1 MKKTLSI
8 IMALCMVLSVCFF
21 SVSAAEATVGS
32 VATDYTPA
40 EGAIAITDAAGFADM
55 EADGNYYLANDITL
69 SATWNANVAVSAT
82 YDENTAFTGTFDGN
96 GKTITTSAP
105 LFANLQGTVKNLVIE
120 GDIDAGGLYCG
131 SVSMWT
137 AGNITVENVYNKVNI
152 TNGGRTGGILGY
164 GETGTV
170 ATFINCRNDGD
181 IQATDIIGGIAGYVR
196 DDSVT
201 ITDCVNY
208 GNFETENYAA
218 GIIGR
223 FGKNAAV
230 APDSVVTITG
240 CVNHGKI
247 VSAKSQTAGILGYL
261 VGKAVITNCKNYG
274 EIENKNGFSGG
285 IFGISR
291 STAHACSII
300 IDECENHG
308 KIVATTGAGG
318 IAGKLGVKLPLRSE
332 NYYISNCVNF
342 GDIEVTAPQNYTD
355 GLHVGGLVGYAY
367 GNSEGEPNG
376 IINCIN
382 YGDVV
387 VDCSTSTGITYVAGL
402 LGYVNSSI
410 FEMKNNINA
419 GNITVTGTPTTVA
432 LTVYNKSSAN
442 ESISNNYSVA
452 IDGID
457 TALAGDPAAE
467 ASAFA
472 TAVTA
477 DKLASGEV
485 AYLINEAAGEI
496 IYYQTIGTDEAPV
509 LKAEE
514 DGSNV
519 VIKSVDGAYVNDSQP
534 THQLVYTE
542 AQPAT
547 LIIDGNL
554 EYWYCT
560 GCCRYFTDA
569 DAKNSASLSSLT
581 IHKDNLWEKVMPN
594 EWNLTLEYNV
604 QLNCDDFKP
613 GDIVTMGP
621 ISMNDTG
628 YVKVRTHP
636 SENTYTWKDISNDV
650 TKESIPGTSAYIIQF
665 EVPEIEYDMVIAYVN
680 SMFRESTVITVNAPF
695 TADDYLEY
703 VDKNGLDIRILY
715 LPEYNGGFVNVF
727 PKSDGVFAGRLII
740 ATVDGTKTVVEKED
754 SDYRTSESITVK
766 EGDLV
771 CLALPALENYDY
783 SVGFF
788 DSATGYVFGGKYDT
802 ISYLYDETNNCK
814 IDAVVVPKG
823 ATSMRIVALKD
834 AYENGDIVVTVNQPL
849 TSYNDYLL
857 CKAPP
862 VLTVN
867 GEYTYNGSPI
877 KPDVTVKFAGNELKE
892 GVDYTITCENNV
904 NAGTATVT
912 ATLIGNYSGSIS
924 KEFTIAPREVVLVWE
939 NTDMM
944 YNGERQTPTAK
955 LFGVVAGDVCDVT
968 VSGWGKFGGTYTAKV
983 ESISNENYVLSGD
996 TTCQF
1001 TIIANPIEVA
1011 IDVAC
1016 DIYDIIPDSAKQA
1029 VADAAV
1035 EAAKNAASDLANAAY
1050 EVASDLADTA
1060 IEAAETKAA
1069 EIKDTVESAYDQ
1081 ARDFFTGLFGSFSFF
1096 G

>member
-40 EGAIAITDAAGFADM
+40 EGAIAITDAAGFAAM

-69 SATWNANVAVSAT
+69 SATWNADVAVSAT
-82 YDENTAFTGTFDGN
+82 YKENTAFTGTFDGN

-137 AGNITVENVYNKVNI
+137 AGNITVENVYNKANI
-152 TNGGRTGGILGY
+152 IHGGRTGGILGY

-201 ITDCVNY
+201 ITDCIND
-208 GNFETENYAA
+208 GDFETTNYAA

-223 FGKNAAV
+223 FGKNEAL

-240 CVNHGKI
+240 CANYGKI
-247 VSAKSQTAGILGYL
+247 VSAKSQTAGILGFL
-261 VGKAVITNCKNYG
+261 VGKAVITNCENHG
-274 EIENKNGFSGG
+274 EIVNNNGFSGG
-285 IFGISR
+285 IFGMSR
-291 STAHACSII
+291 KPDYACSIT
-300 IDECENHG
+300 IDECENYG

-318 IAGKLGVKLPLRSE
+318 IAGKMGVNLPLKTE
-332 NYYISNCVNF
+332 NYYISNCANF
-342 GDIEVTAPQNYTD
+342 GDVSVKALENSTD
-355 GLHVGGLVGYAY
+355 TLYVGGLVGYAY
-367 GNSEGEPNG
+367 GDSKGEPNG
-376 IINCIN
+376 IINCVN
-382 YGDVV
+382 TGDVI
-387 VDCSTSTGITYVAGL
+387 VDCSTSTGKTYVAGI
-402 LGYVNSSI
+402 LGYVNNASY
-410 FEMKNNINA
+410 EMKNNINA
-419 GNITVTGTPTTVA
+419 GNITVTGEPTTVA
-432 LTVYNKSSAN
+432 LTVYNKNSNN
-442 ESISNNYSVA
+442 ELISNNYSVA
-452 IDGID
+452 IDGIEV
-457 TALAGDPAAE
+457 ALAGDPPTS

-496 IYYQTIGTDEAPV
+496 IYYQTIGTDEVPTLVAAADYANV
-509 LKAEE
+509 VEKKADGTFANEHELEYVSAKAE
-514 DGSNV
+514 
-519 VIKSVDGAYVNDSQP
+519 
-534 THQLVYTE
+534 
-542 AQPAT
+542 T
-547 LIIDGNL
+547 LNKDGNL
-554 EYWYCT
+554 EYWYCA
-560 GCCRYFTDA
+560 GCGGCFTDA
-569 DAKNSASLSSLT
+569 DAKNSASLSSFT
-581 IHKDNLWEKVMPN
+581 IPKYTNIWEKVMPK
-594 EWNLTLEYNV
+594 ESALKLEHNV
-604 QLNCDDFKP
+604 KLNCDDFKP

-628 YVKVRTHP
+628 YVKVLTHP
-636 SENTYTWKDISNDV
+636 SENTFTWKDISKDIV
-650 TKESIPGTSAYIIQF
+650 TKELIPGTSAYIIQF
-665 EVPEIEYDMVIAYVN
+665 EVPEIEYDAVRAYVN
-680 SMFRESTVITVNAPF
+680 SMFRESTVLTVNAPF

-727 PKSDGVFAGRLII
+727 PKSDGVFAGKLIAI
-740 ATVDGTKTVVEKED
+740 LDGTNTVVEEEN
-754 SDYRTSESITVK
+754 SSYRTSESITVK
-766 EGDLV
+766 AGDLV
-771 CLALPALENYDY
+771 CLAGLASEKESYY
-783 SVGFF
+783 QVWFF
-788 DSATGYVFGGKYDT
+788 DSEVGYQRGGINYT

-823 ATSMRIVALKD
+823 ATSMRIVAKAG
-834 AYENGDIVVTVNQPL
+834 AYENGNLVVTVNQPL

-924 KEFTIAPREVVLVWE
+924 KEFIIAPREVVLVWE

-1050 EVASDLADTA
+1050 EAASDLADTA